1 VKFGWGKGLL
11 VSYLVFMVVIL
22 ATVAFSFTMDVNL
35 VSDNYYERELK
46 HQYEIDKLNRY
57 AQLPEKINFVVSA
70 DKLKIS
76 FPKIFSEEQISG
88 KIIFFRPDDSKK
100 DISVKISTDDSL
112 NHEVPLSAV
121 AKGLW
126 KISVDWQVKNVAY
139 LTIKNLMVN

>member
-88 KIIFFRPDDSKK
+88 KIIFFRPDDNNK
-100 DISVKISTDDSL
+100 DFSVKISTDDSL

-126 KISVDWQVKNVAY
+126 KISVDWQVKNVTY

>member
-1 VKFGWGKGLL
+1 MKFGWGKGLL

-88 KIIFFRPDDSKK
+88 KIIFFRPDDNNK
-100 DISVKISTDDSL
+100 DFSVKISTDDSL

-126 KISVDWQVKNVAY
+126 KISVDWQVKNVTY

>member
-76 FPKIFSEEQISG
+76 FPKLFGLEQISG

-100 DISVKISTDDSL
+100 DFSVKISTDDSL

-126 KISVDWQVKNVAY
+126 KISVDWQVKNVTY